1 VEEGKGGLGVQQ
13 MKKKKKENE
22 VSIRKFQLLLQQMKY
37 AIKREE
43 KLIIHC
49 VIEISRLIY

>member
-37 AIKREE
+37 AIKKEE